1 MESTAQWWATS
12 LENSGTFTRSSSIPL
27 LSSVSVVGGGRPR
40 GFYPLHCTFES
51 CHGFRACNCA
61 FVDRA
66 GWYGGVLQRRPKL
79 VRFQLST
86 PPISDRL
93 LDRWPSGLWSRFAKP
108 ASEKIRPSV
117 RIALYPPLTLCKL
130 IGERLR
136 LVVPLYR
143 CSSEDEQL
151 PSKQND
157 AGSNPVIGS
166 RNWRSGNAPPCHGGV
181 TDSSSVFRS
190 MRDWRSGSASLFQSE
205 GVGSCPA
212 SRTIGY

>member
-136 LVVPLYR
+136 LVVPFAGVAQRMSARLR
-143 CSSEDEQL
+143 TSFMRVRVL
-151 PSKQND
+151 PSALVRKE
-157 AGSNPVIGS
+157 AFESP
-166 RNWRSGNAPPCHGGV
+166 
-181 TDSSSVFRS
+181 SV
-190 MRDWRSGSASLFQSE
+190 G
-205 GVGSCPA
+205 
-212 SRTIGY
+212 